1 MKKICTLL
9 IVTVFLFGQ
18 DTVSEWSLESIQTYC
33 PDIGQNEVCNGTPFS
48 EFTIR
53 GTEGSEEDDE
63 RWWWVDNNTLGLSD
77 FNQGFFIV
85 DETVKRSGAT
95 EIRIR
100 DGHEVKI
107 KFQFETKGD
116 RSFLKKIFSK
126 ISSSYNG
133 IVELG
138 DDYFIALMVG
148 GDALSIDIDN
158 DWLGTPP
165 FYLMVQGKKIA
176 SGSKRKHTIDDEV
189 YITLLEVDG
198 LKTVKKEAGKVK
210 KNTTIQYSS
219 GCKQSGARSFAI
231 KRINST
237 IGTAQFLDLQQA
249 NKNNWLFY
257 GSAYSSNYSRD
268 VTVFIL
274 IGCSGGSYSVLNVD
288 VQL

>member
-1 MKKICTLL
+1 
-9 IVTVFLFGQ
+9 
-18 DTVSEWSLESIQTYC
+18 
-33 PDIGQNEVCNGTPFS
+33 
-48 EFTIR
+48 
-53 GTEGSEEDDE
+53 
-63 RWWWVDNNTLGLSD
+63 
-77 FNQGFFIV
+77 
-85 DETVKRSGAT
+85 
-95 EIRIR
+95 
-100 DGHEVKI
+100 
-107 KFQFETKGD
+107 
-116 RSFLKKIFSK
+116 
-126 ISSSYNG
+126 
-133 IVELG
+133 
-138 DDYFIALMVG
+138 MVG

-198 LKTVKKEAGKVK
+198 LKTVKKEAGKVKKNTTIVK